1 MDKPTIADKSPMPVE
16 LEAGKR
22 YSWCSCGE
30 SKNQPFCDGAH
41 KGTSFTPVKFVAE
54 ETKTAYMCMC
64 KHSATPQ
71 FCDGKHKSL

>member
-1 MDKPTIADKSPMPVE
+1 MDQPTIADKSPKPVE

-41 KGTSFTPVKFVAE
+41 KGTSFKPVSFVAE

>member
-1 MDKPTIADKSPMPVE
+1 MDKPTIADKSPKPVE
-16 LEAGKR
+16 LEEGKR

-41 KGTSFTPVKFVAE
+41 KGTSFKPVSFVAE

-64 KHSATPQ
+64 KHSASPQ
-71 FCDGKHKSL
+71 FCDGKHKGL